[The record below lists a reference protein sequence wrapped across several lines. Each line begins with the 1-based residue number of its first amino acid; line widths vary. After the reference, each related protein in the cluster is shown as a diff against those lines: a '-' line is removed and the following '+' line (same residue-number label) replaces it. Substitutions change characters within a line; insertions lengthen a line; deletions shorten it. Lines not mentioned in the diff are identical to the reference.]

1 MGRSL
6 DLVVFPRRPRLLAA
20 SVDRIRS
27 YNSVMDSA
35 VASNQVGD
43 GNQRGETDGA
53 PLRTIAHIDLDA
65 FFVSVELQR
74 RPDLKGL
81 PVIVSGSGPRSVVTT
96 ASYEARRH
104 GVGSAMP
111 AAKALRLCPDAV
123 VIEPDSHRYREA
135 SRAVMAVIHHQ
146 IDEVEQAGL
155 DEAYI
160 DLTGLS
166 SPIATMRTIVREIEE
181 QTGLHA
187 SVGIGPNKLV
197 AKVASDAEKP
207 RGFVVISRE
216 QACEWFAD
224 RPCGLI
230 PGIGPKTVERLR
242 VLRIESIA
250 QLAGADEQQLWE
262 AFGERQGSILKSRAA
277 FIDGSPVV
285 SNREAVSESRE
296 TTFDTDLSDRTELLE
311 RLAGLSADLC
321 SALRRHGHRGRT
333 IGIKIRYANFE
344 THTRARTLSAL
355 TSDQETV
362 TRVARELFEEFDPQ
376 HPVRLIGVRVAG
388 FQTPEAASGQMS
400 LPLS

>member
-1 MGRSL
+1 
-6 DLVVFPRRPRLLAA
+6 
-20 SVDRIRS
+20 
-27 YNSVMDSA
+27 
-35 VASNQVGD
+35 
-43 GNQRGETDGA
+43 
-53 PLRTIAHIDLDA
+53 
-65 FFVSVELQR
+65 
-74 RPDLKGL
+74 
-81 PVIVSGSGPRSVVTT
+81 
-96 ASYEARRH
+96 
-104 GVGSAMP
+104 
-111 AAKALRLCPDAV
+111 
-123 VIEPDSHRYREA
+123 
-135 SRAVMAVIHHQ
+135 
-146 IDEVEQAGL
+146 
-155 DEAYI
+155 
-160 DLTGLS
+160 
-166 SPIATMRTIVREIEE
+166 
-181 QTGLHA
+181 
-187 SVGIGPNKLV
+187 VGIGPNKLV

-216 QACEWFAD
+216 QACEWFAG

-285 SNREAVSESRE
+285 SNRKAVSESRE

-321 SALRRHGHRGRT
+321 SALHRHGHEGRT